1 VTERIPTDF
10 TSEDLDTALARILA
24 EPTWAHRLLCAA
36 AHHLETDQPFQI
48 CTPVVLTE
56 ALDHGYEQ
64 VCADLPEIVADEA
77 ALRAVAVLPEI
88 RPRDTAGEVALQLR
102 AAAGGV

>member
-1 VTERIPTDF
+1 MPERIPTNF
-10 TSEDLDTALARILA
+10 TSEDLDTALTRILN

-36 AHHLETDQPFQI
+36 ARHLETDQPFQT
-48 CTPVVLTE
+48 CTPPVLTE

-64 VCADLPEIVADEA
+64 VCAGLPEIVADEA
-77 ALRAVAVLPEI
+77 AQRAVAVLPEI

>member
-1 VTERIPTDF
+1 MTVTERTYG
-10 TSEDLDTALARILA
+10 TDLDLVLARILS
-24 EPTWAHRLLCAA
+24 EPTWAHRLLLAA

-48 CTPVVLTE
+48 CAPAILTE

-64 VCADLPEIVADEA
+64 VCAGLPEIVANEA
-77 ALRAVAVLPEI
+77 AQRAVAVLPEL
-88 RPRDTAGEVALQLR
+88 RPDATAGEVALKLR